1 LIVVDAS
8 ALLELLLN
16 TDVAAR
22 VAARFFDRSEALHA
36 PHLLDLEIEQAL
48 SRYERAG
55 TLAASRAEDAFEDMA
70 DMQITRYPHGF
81 LLPRV
86 WTLRRNVTAYD
97 ATYLALAEAL
107 GATLVTR
114 DAALASVPGHNA
126 RVEVIR

>member
-1 LIVVDAS
+1 MIVVDAS
-8 ALLELLLN
+8 VLLELLLN
-16 TDVAAR
+16 TDAAAR
-22 VAARFFDRSEALHA
+22 VAAKLFDRAEALHA
-36 PHLLDLEIEQAL
+36 PHLLDLEIAQAL
-48 SRYERAG
+48 RRYERAG
-55 TLAASRAEDAFEDMA
+55 TLATSRAEEAFEDLA
-70 DMQITRYPHGF
+70 DLQIARYPHGF

-97 ATYLALAEAL
+97 AAYLALAEAL